1 MGKIN
6 HIKGRL
12 AERGMTVSS
21 FAKSLGISRNRAHAI
36 VGGERAYNAIEI
48 EKASALLDIPP
59 EEIPHYFYGTL
70 KPKEN

>member
-1 MGKIN
+1 MKKIN
-6 HIKGRL
+6 LIRGKLG
-12 AERGMTVSS
+12 ERGISVSS

-36 VGGERAYNAIEI
+36 VNGERAYNAIEI